1 MRLKPAKV
9 DYLSH
14 KVTLALKAMNK
25 MEFLQTPDQVEGI
38 IRRVIIDD
46 LKREDEV
53 EKEAEEILR
62 NHKMAIDRQN
72 MSYNTLMSR
81 AKQQI
86 ARKKKI
92 VL

>member
-9 DYLSH
+9 DYLAH
-14 KVTLALKAMNK
+14 KVTLSLKAMNK
-25 MEFLQTPDQVEGI
+25 MEFLQSPDQIEGI
-38 IRRVIIDD
+38 IRRVIIAD
-46 LKREDEV
+46 LKREDDI
-53 EKEAEEILR
+53 EKEAEELLR
-62 NHKMAIDRQN
+62 SHKMTIDRQN